1 MRLAVSNIAW
11 PAAERDG
18 AYAVLRECGV
28 AGLEVAPGLLLAHTA
43 DPRAPTAEEI
53 AEAKAG
59 IDTAGLQAVSMQSL
73 LFGVEGAAL
82 FEGKEPLARLS
93 DAMER
98 AMDLAAALAIP
109 NLVFGSPRQRVIP
122 DSLDR
127 EAAHAHA
134 EAVFRRLG
142 NAAQG
147 RQCRIAVE
155 PNGAAYGTNF
165 LTSLDAALAFV
176 ERVAHPAVVLN
187 FDIGA
192 LHMEGDFD
200 RVEDIAARAAPHIG
214 HVHISEPHLAPAP
227 ADAAQ
232 AARVLRALD
241 KAGYRGWCSIE
252 MAAGPQPLADL
263 RAAIRRAQAAMA
275 LAGGRQA
282 S

>member
-1 MRLAVSNIAW
+1 MKLAVSNIAW
-11 PAAERDG
+11 PAAERNA
-18 AYAVLRECGV
+18 AYALLRECGI
-28 AGLEVAPGLLLAHTA
+28 AGLEVAPGLLLAAAA
-43 DPRAPTAEEI
+43 DPRAPTAAEI
-53 AEAKAG
+53 AAAKVR
-59 IDTAGLQAVSMQSL
+59 IDHAGLQAVSMQSL

-82 FEGKEPLARLS
+82 FEGEEPLARLC
-93 DAMER
+93 DAIER

-122 DSLDR
+122 DSLDH

-147 RQCRIAVE
+147 RQCRIAIE
-155 PNGAAYGTNF
+155 PNGATYGTNF
-165 LTSLDAALAFV
+165 LNTLDEALAFV

-227 ADAAQ
+227 ADAGQ
-232 AARVLRALD
+232 AGRVLRALNS
-241 KAGYRGWCSIE
+241 AGYRGWCSIE
-252 MAAGPQPLADL
+252 MAAEPQPLAALHD
-263 RAAIRRAQAAMA
+263 AIVRAQAAMA
-275 LAGGRQA
+275 LAGVELA
-282 S
+282 P